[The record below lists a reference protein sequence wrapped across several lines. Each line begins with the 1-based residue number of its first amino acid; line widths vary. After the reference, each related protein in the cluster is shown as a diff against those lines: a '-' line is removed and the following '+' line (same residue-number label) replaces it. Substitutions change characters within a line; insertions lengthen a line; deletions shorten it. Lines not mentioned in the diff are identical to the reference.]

1 MVGRARDV
9 RLGDLA
15 TAAET
20 VRKRPLPAWDG
31 VSHFADEPER
41 ARRYLMVLDTIN
53 FSFWLPGGW
62 TGQRPGG
69 YTQMAERLR
78 DVYRAGTDLEEPDSL
93 AAIDGET
100 LGRLLGPFPM
110 LAERAQALNELG
122 HHGYDGLVG
131 ETAVDTARNFGERL
145 DSYRDVSGYEGREV
159 PFLKRAQIVAA
170 DLHAA
175 GLAGFPDLDQLTC
188 FADYKLP
195 QVLRHLGALEYS
207 SPLAARVDGWVEL
220 RSGEPAEVE
229 IRAATVVAVERLRQE
244 LTDRGRRLTSVEV
257 DWLLW
262 HLAQETFP
270 MPPYHRV
277 RGIYY

>member
-1 MVGRARDV
+1 MVERARDV

-15 TAAET
+15 TTAET
-20 VRKRPLPAWDG
+20 LRERPLPAWDG
-31 VSHFADEPER
+31 VSHFADDPER
-41 ARRYLMVLDTIN
+41 ARRYFMVLDTIN
-53 FSFWLPGGW
+53 FSFWLPEGMPGP
-62 TGQRPGG
+62 RPGG

-78 DVYRAGTDLEEPDSL
+78 DVYRGGAGLEDPDSL
-93 AAIDGET
+93 AVIDAET

-131 ETAVDTARNFGERL
+131 ETAVNTAGNFAERL
-145 DSYRDVSGYEGREV
+145 VSYRDVSGYDGREV

-170 DLHAA
+170 DLHGA
-175 GLAGFPDLDQLTC
+175 GLADFPDLDQLTC

-220 RSGEPAEVE
+220 HSGEPAEVE
-229 IRAATVVAVERLRQE
+229 IRAATVVAVERLGEE
-244 LTDRGRRLTSVEV
+244 LTERGRQLTSVQI

-262 HLAQETFP
+262 HLAQEIFP
-270 MPPYHRV
+270 MRPYHRV